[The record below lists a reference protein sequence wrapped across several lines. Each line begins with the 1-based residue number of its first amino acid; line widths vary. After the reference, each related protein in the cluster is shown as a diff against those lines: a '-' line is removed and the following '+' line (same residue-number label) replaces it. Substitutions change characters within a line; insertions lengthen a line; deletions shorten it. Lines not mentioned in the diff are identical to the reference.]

1 MITKSVFGKLPDGRN
16 VTAYTLA
23 NRFLASVTILDL
35 GGIIAELNIPDR
47 NEVTADIV
55 CGFDS
60 VEGYLNGGGYQ
71 GALVGRYANR
81 IAGGKFELNGKT
93 YTLAKNENGKHH
105 LHGGD
110 VGFNAKIWDVE
121 EVERDDDNQL
131 ILTYVSADGEE
142 GYPGRLKTTVTYTF
156 GDANILRIRYEA
168 FSTEDTVCNLTNH
181 VYFNLAGYASCDIG
195 QHRLYINSDC
205 ITEVDGECIPTGEN
219 YAVAG
224 TTFDFNRFK
233 QIAEK
238 YDHNFVLKNDGR
250 LEKVAEVRE
259 PNFGRAMEVW
269 TDMPGMQLYTANFM
283 DGDVAFK
290 GGIPQKPHTA
300 FCLET
305 QYAPDSPN
313 QPDFPSCVLHE
324 GDIYDFTTE
333 FRFKIV

>member
-1 MITKSVFGKLPDGRN
+1 MITKSIFGKLPDGSV
-16 VTAYTLA
+16 VTAYKLT
-23 NRFLASVTILDL
+23 NRFWASVVILDL

-47 NEVTADIV
+47 DEKVSDIV
-55 CGFDS
+55 CGFNS
-60 VEGYLNGGGYQ
+60 VDGYLNGGGYQ

-81 IAGGKFELNGKT
+81 IAKGKFVLNEKEF
-93 YTLAKNENGKHH
+93 TLAKNEKGKHH

-110 VGFNAKIWDVE
+110 VGFNQKIWDVE
-121 EVERDDDNQL
+121 EVERDDENQL
-131 ILTYVSADGEE
+131 ILTYVSPDGEE

-156 GDANILRIRYEA
+156 GDANILRLRYEA
-168 FSTEDTVCNLTNH
+168 FSTEDTICNLTNH

-195 QHRLYINSDC
+195 QHRLYINSDY
-205 ITEVDGECIPTGEN
+205 ITEVDDECIPTGEN
-219 YAVAG
+219 YAVSG
-224 TTFDFNRFK
+224 TRFDFNRFK
-233 QIAEK
+233 AIKEP
-238 YDHNFVLKNDGR
+238 YDHNFVLKNNGK

-283 DGDVAFK
+283 NGKINFK
-290 GGIPQKPHTA
+290 GNIPQKIHTA

-313 QPDFPSCVLHE
+313 QPDFPSCILRE

-333 FRFKIV
+333 FRFKII